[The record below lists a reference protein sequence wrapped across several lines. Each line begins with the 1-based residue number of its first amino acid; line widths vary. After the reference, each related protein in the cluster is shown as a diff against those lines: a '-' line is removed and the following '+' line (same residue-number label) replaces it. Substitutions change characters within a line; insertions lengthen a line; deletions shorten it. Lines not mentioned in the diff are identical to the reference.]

1 MMDGFAVMLRK
12 ELLEAWRNQRF
23 LVVGVIFL
31 LLGIISPV
39 GAKYLPELLKALGT
53 GQQGVQVIVPT
64 PTVNDAIAQFLKN
77 VAGTGVFVA
86 LLLPMSAI
94 AREKEQGTASFVL
107 TKPVSRQAFLAA
119 KALALFAVSDRRR
132 GAGDR
137 RGLFLHGAAL
147 QSHFSGRFSRLRSAD
162 PALAAGL
169 CLVHFPRQRAHA
181 SAARGGGHW
190 RGGLGRSSL
199 LGILPNVGEYTPS
212 RTRDSRRAG
221 GAGQNA
227 GPSGAHGARQPRLDP
242 RGAGGL
248 LALLQPPGAVRPR
261 LSDGSRPL
269 LQPFSK
275 REG

>member
-119 KALALFAVSDRRR
+119 KALALFAVLTVGVALATVAAYFYTALLFNPISV
-132 GAGDR
+132 GD
-137 RGLFLHGAAL
+137 FLGCAALILLSLLVFASFTFLGSALTQAPLAAVGIGAAAWVVL
-147 QSHFSGRFSRLRSAD
+147 
-162 PALAAGL
+162 
-169 CLVHFPRQRAHA
+169 
-181 SAARGGGHW
+181 
-190 RGGLGRSSL
+190 SL
-199 LGILPNVGEYTPS
+199 LGILPNVGEYTP
-212 RTRDSRRAG
+212 AG
-221 GAGQNA
+221 LVTAAGDVA
-227 GPSGAHGARQPRLDP
+227 LGKTPDH
-242 RGAGGL
+242 
-248 LALLQPPGAVRPR
+248 LALTVLVNLGLILVALAASW
-261 LSDGSRPL
+261 LSFSRQEL
-269 LQPFSK
+269 YA
-275 REG
+275 RA